1 MAVDVNSF
9 LDALAAFMVERAA
22 AQTPPVTI
30 AVAKDLWLHE
40 ADEAS
45 VPAGADGRTKP
56 YSVLVAYNVALPYVP
71 VPVVS
76 VQCRTV
82 GFGNQATFARAVA
95 LFNTLLDAE
104 GKPLRMTPVPAASP
118 SYRLNGVD
126 LRGPSLIGRDG
137 KGRPEVVFNV
147 DAKIVKL

>member
-1 MAVDVNSF
+1 MAIDVNSF
-9 LDALAAFMVERAA
+9 LDALGAYMVARAA
-22 AQTPPVTI
+22 AQSPPLAI
-30 AVAKDLWLHE
+30 ALAADLWLHE
-40 ADEAS
+40 AVEAD
-45 VPAGADGRTKP
+45 VPQENGRTKP
-56 YSVLVAYNVALPYVP
+56 YSVLAAYNVALPYVP

-82 GFGNQATFARAVA
+82 GFGNQATFARAAA

-104 GKPLRMTPVPAASP
+104 GKPLRMTQVPAASP
-118 SYRLNGVD
+118 AYRLNGVD
-126 LRGPSLIGRDG
+126 LRGPSLIGRDD